1 MKVYEYCSDTYPITI
16 HILILDDK
24 DIKDEKYVSY
34 LNKNYET
41 EDNFKFTALPNG
53 TAARTYGD
61 LSTKDSCYVV
71 LTVYKKDYLTM
82 PKIMHESLHML
93 DWIVCYLGMDSGF
106 QIDRS
111 NEHLA
116 YLIEWIGRCHEDVL
130 QRQKS
135 KKK

>member
-1 MKVYEYCSDTYPITI
+1 MKVYKYYSDTYPITI

-41 EDNFKFTALPNG
+41 EDDFKFAALPNN

-71 LTVYKKDYLTM
+71 LAVYKKHNLTM
-82 PKIMHESLHML
+82 SKIMHESLHML

-106 QIDRS
+106 NLGKT